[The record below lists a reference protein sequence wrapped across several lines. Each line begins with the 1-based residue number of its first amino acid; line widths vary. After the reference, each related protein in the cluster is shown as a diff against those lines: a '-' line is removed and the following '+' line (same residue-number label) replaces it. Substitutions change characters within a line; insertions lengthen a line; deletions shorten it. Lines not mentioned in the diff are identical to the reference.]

1 MSGFWYVGFPYLAV
15 AFAVI
20 GGIVRFYGR
29 RFSYSSLSS
38 QLLESR
44 RLFWGSVPWHYG
56 ITAILLAHLLAGL
69 FPKAAAATLGR
80 RLPML
85 ILEVTGMS
93 LALLA
98 LVGLVVLVVRRLP
111 GGSHPRAVTSL
122 MDGVLLSVLLVQ
134 VATGLGIALFERW
147 GGRWYVHTAAPW
159 FWSLLLLR
167 PDPSTVAFLPPFVR
181 FHFVLGFGVILL
193 FPVTRLVH
201 LVKLPVWY
209 LWRPYQVVVWNRR
222 PGERPGGEAHGHG
235 R

>member
-1 MSGFWYVGFPYLAV
+1 MSDFWYVAFPYLAIALAIV
-15 AFAVI
+15 
-20 GGIVRFYGR
+20 GGFVRFYGR

-56 ITAILLAHLLAGL
+56 ITAILLAHLLAWL
-69 FPKAAAATLGR
+69 FPRAAGAILGHR
-80 RLPML
+80 VLMV
-85 ILEVTGMS
+85 ILELTGMS

-98 LVGLVVLVVRRLP
+98 LWGILALIARRLP
-111 GGSHPRAVTSL
+111 ARSRARAVTSL
-122 MDGVLLSVLLVQ
+122 MDGFLLAVLLVQ
-134 VATGLGIALFERW
+134 VATGLGVALFERW
-147 GGRWYVHTAAPW
+147 GGQWYVHTAAPW

-193 FPVTRLVH
+193 FPFSRLVH
-201 LVKLPVWY
+201 VVKLPVWY

-222 PGERPGGEAHGHG
+222 PRPRGEEEARGHG
-235 R
+235 G